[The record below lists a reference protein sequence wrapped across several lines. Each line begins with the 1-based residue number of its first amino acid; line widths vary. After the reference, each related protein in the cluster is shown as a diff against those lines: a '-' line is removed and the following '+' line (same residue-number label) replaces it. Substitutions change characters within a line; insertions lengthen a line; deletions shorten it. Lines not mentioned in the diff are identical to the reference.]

1 MTKTYRI
8 LRKKLKELESYLE
21 SVLALPPEELAAEC
35 QLHHF
40 LDMAQRLSF
49 LEKMLSAEKASSPSK
64 PKHLEHM
71 SRRLK
76 ELGKILSEWVD
87 SLGLTSSGMDCEH
100 VRDDHED
107 VGSTCSC
114 TESCLNDDGDATAD
128 DGVDGLSSLQQYQD
142 LEGCYEEK
150 EEVKEEEYKEL
161 PVVLFNAERKKCSEV
176 IVEEKEETTM
186 KDEGVV
192 AKLVDVKISSSS
204 VSEGEGKSGGSN
216 GGVGV
221 GILCGAVVTGWLL
234 GMVSAVVVGLSPG
247 GFLFQCGS
255 QQYGN
260 FLTPT

>member
-128 DGVDGLSSLQQYQD
+128 DGVDGLSSPQRYQD

-150 EEVKEEEYKEL
+150 EEEYKEL
-161 PVVLFNAERKKCSEV
+161 PVVLFGRENRSQV
-176 IVEEKEETTM
+176 IVEEKEET
-186 KDEGVV
+186 DGGVV
-192 AKLVDVKISSSS
+192 AKLVDVKRSSSS
-204 VSEGEGKSGGSN
+204 ASEGERKSGGSN

-221 GILCGAVVTGWLL
+221 RMMCGAVVIGWLL
-234 GMVSAVVVGLSPG
+234 GMVSAVVAGLSPG